1 MPKATVDG
9 DARPA
14 GSEPQNGAD
23 AAADA
28 VNKLGAMAVQ
38 DEPQATDEP
47 DQAADAPEG
56 DVDQP
61 AADEDAADDT
71 APESEDEADADAE
84 QAEDAEHRS
93 PRAER
98 RIAELTAKTKQAE
111 SKLEQA
117 ETRVKEVE
125 AVAAQGIGLHPDY
138 VTEPEAK
145 LLARVRDMQARE
157 RELLKHWDGIDD
169 TDPGKSRTAE
179 QVRTEWA
186 EIRSQLDDAGPRA
199 RSLYDDRLKQMVED
213 MKVGR
218 RLRLE
223 RSNAVQK
230 RGAPADAPRAKL
242 PAPAAVPRGSASGTP
257 VNKRG
262 APAGPNAERFRKAG
276 ASREAAA
283 TELQMLAGTD

>member
-23 AAADA
+23 AATDA

-47 DQAADAPEG
+47 DEADDATQG
-56 DVDQP
+56 DEDQP

-71 APESEDEADADAE
+71 APESEDEADAE
-84 QAEDAEHRS
+84 KEDGAEHRS

-125 AVAAQGIGLHPDY
+125 AVAAQSIGLHPDY
-138 VTEPEAK
+138 VSEPEAK
-145 LLARVRDMQARE
+145 LLARVRDLQARE

-169 TDPGKSRTAE
+169 ADQGKARTAE

-213 MKVGR
+213 MQVGR

-223 RSNAVQK
+223 RSNAVQ
-230 RGAPADAPRAKL
+230 
-242 PAPAAVPRGSASGTP
+242 
-257 VNKRG
+257 KRG

-283 TELQMLAGTD
+283 TELQMRAGTD

>member
-23 AAADA
+23 AATDA

-47 DQAADAPEG
+47 DEADDATQG
-56 DVDQP
+56 DEDQP
-61 AADEDAADDT
+61 ATDQDAADDL
-71 APESEDEADADAE
+71 APESEDEADAAK
-84 QAEDAEHRS
+84 EDGAEHRS

-111 SKLEQA
+111 SKLVQA

-138 VTEPEAK
+138 VSEPEAK
-145 LLARVRDMQARE
+145 ILARVRDLQARE

-169 TDPGKSRTAE
+169 TDQSKARTAE

-230 RGAPADAPRAKL
+230 RGAPADAKRAKL

-262 APAGPNAERFRKAG
+262 APAGPNAERFRKQG

-283 TELQMLAGTD
+283 NELQMLAGTD